1 MTLKKQFLFAVLFVC
16 QYVGAQQIPS
26 TTLEEVLISDSQLK
40 KFSNS
45 QSVLKLQDSILSNNK
60 TSLTTLLNYNSVI
73 YFKENGLGMVSS
85 PSFRGTTAQQ
95 TAVIWNGININS
107 QLNGQTDFN
116 TISAKDFNSISIRA
130 GGGSSLYGSSAIGGS
145 IHLNN
150 DLSFGDKFQNTL
162 QTNYGS
168 FNTLGVNYKLQV
180 ASAKFSSQISISR
193 NSSDNDYKYLDSDK
207 KNENGQFYNTSFNV
221 NLGYKLD
228 SKNILKLYSYL
239 FDGERHFSGTLAAPS
254 KSKYNDLNTRN
265 LLEWTASYNQFTSK
279 VKLALLSEKYKYFE
293 NAANSIFSD
302 AKAETFTAKYDL
314 LYKVNSKLELNS
326 ILDFTQTKGFG
337 SDIGENKRKIGSGIL
352 VLKHKPFAKFLYEI
366 TVRKEITSNYKSP
379 ILFSVGTNFSAFS
392 FYNLK
397 INGSRNYRIPTFN
410 DLYYQGS
417 GNLNLKPESSYQ
429 VEIGHEFKF
438 KNTTFSLTNYY
449 IKIQDL
455 LRWSPSSGGNWTPNN
470 VANVVTYGA
479 EFLLNYNKQI
489 RKNQFDFTTTYAYTI
504 SNDAQNKKQLIYV
517 PYHKFTAALA
527 YSFDKLSAHYQYLY
541 NGKVFTSSDNFYK
554 IEDYLVSNVGINYQF
569 EKKKF
574 LKLGFDVLNVFNENY
589 QSVSTRPMPGR
600 NYTINITFNF

>member
-1 MTLKKQFLFAVLFVC
+1 MTVKKYFLFAAFLLC
-16 QYVGAQQIPS
+16 QFICAQQNSI
-26 TTLEEVLISDSQLK
+26 TTLDEVLIADINLK

-45 QSVLKLQDSILSNNK
+45 QSVLKLTDSIISNNK
-60 TSLTTLLNYNSVI
+60 SSLTTLLNYNSVI

-116 TISAKDFNSISIRA
+116 TISAKDFNTISVRA

-150 DLSFGDKFQNTL
+150 ELSFENKFDNTL

-168 FNTLGVNYKLQV
+168 FNTLGLNYKMHM
-180 ASAKFSSQISISR
+180 ASDRFSSQISLSR
-193 NSSDNDYKYLDSDK
+193 NSSNNDYKYLDSDK
-207 KNENGQFYNTSFNV
+207 KNENGQFYNNSINL
-221 NLGYKLD
+221 NLGYKLN
-228 SKNILKLYSYL
+228 SKNILKLYSYF
-239 FDGERHFSGTLAAPS
+239 FDSERHFSGTLTVVS

-265 LLEWTASYNQFTSK
+265 LLEWTRNFNLFTSK
-279 VKLALLSEKYKYFE
+279 VKVAFLSEKYKYFE
-293 NAANSIFSD
+293 NATTSIFSD
-302 AKAETFTAKYDL
+302 AKVETVIAKYDL
-314 LYKVNSKLELNS
+314 LYKLTSKLELNS
-326 ILDFTQTKGFG
+326 VLDFTQNKGFG
-337 SDIGENKRKIGSGIL
+337 SDIGENKRQIGSGSLL
-352 VLKHKPFAKFLYEI
+352 VKHTPFAKFLYEI

-379 ILFSVGTNFSAFS
+379 VLFSIGTNFSVFS

-470 VANVVTYGA
+470 VANVVTYGT
-479 EFLLNYNKQI
+479 EFLLNYNK
-489 RKNQFDFTTTYAYTI
+489 KMGGNQFDFTTTYAYTI
-504 SNDAQNKKQLIYV
+504 SEDKQKMQQLIYV
-517 PYHKFTAALA
+517 PYHKFTAVLA
-527 YSFDKLSAHYQYLY
+527 YSFKKIAAHYQCLY
-541 NGKVFTSSDNFYK
+541 NGEVFTSSDNFYK
-554 IEDYLVSNVGINYQF
+554 LNGYWVSNLGINYPF
-569 EKKKF
+569 GKKKI
-574 LKLGFDVLNVFNENY
+574 LQLGFDVFNVFNKNY

-600 NYTINITFNF
+600 NYTINLTFNF